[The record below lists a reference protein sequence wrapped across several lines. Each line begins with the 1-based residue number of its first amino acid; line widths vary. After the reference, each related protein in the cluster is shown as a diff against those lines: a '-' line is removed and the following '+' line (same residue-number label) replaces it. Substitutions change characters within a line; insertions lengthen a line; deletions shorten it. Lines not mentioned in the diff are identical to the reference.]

1 MSEDTRLECLKGC
14 RKTFEVVGS
23 RIRRQI
29 GDVVLG
35 QSFLDRQRT
44 HPRNVREHMRPDHR
58 THLDARLE
66 VKARCR
72 NEPRKCGP
80 GWRGFTKLDTRD
92 DRLAGADAFRKRAL
106 AQAGTGAS
114 VAEEVCCRGRHA

>member
-1 MSEDTRLECLKGC
+1 MRA
-14 RKTFEVVGS
+14 GS
-23 RIRRQI
+23 NGPALATLHAAQEAV
-29 GDVVLG
+29 DVRDLG
-35 QSFLDRQRT
+35 QSFLDGQRT
-44 HPRNVREHMRPDHR
+44 HPRNVRVHMRPDHR

-72 NEPRKCGP
+72 NEPRECGS
-80 GWRGFTKLDTRD
+80 GWRGFIKLDTRD